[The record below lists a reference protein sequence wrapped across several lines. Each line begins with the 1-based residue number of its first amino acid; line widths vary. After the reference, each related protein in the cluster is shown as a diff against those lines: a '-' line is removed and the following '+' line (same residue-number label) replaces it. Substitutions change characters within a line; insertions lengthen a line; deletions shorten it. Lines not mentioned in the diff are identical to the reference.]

1 MDMNGQSTVPSG
13 GDARSAEAAHLAQVY
28 AQFPFEI
35 VSGRGAYLICADG
48 RRLLDMY
55 GGHAVCALGYGH
67 PRLLDALQ
75 RQAGELFFASNAVA
89 LRVRAR
95 AADKLADFAPPGL
108 KRVFFVNS
116 GAEANENA
124 LRLACRL
131 TGRGRVVA
139 LEHGFHGRTAAA
151 ASVTWG
157 ARERWY
163 GFPNTPMDVAFAPRD
178 DPAAAASLITGETA
192 AVIIEAIQGLAGA
205 FPLGDGYLQALRA
218 ACDQNGAFLIA
229 DEVQCGMGRSGLPF
243 AISHSGVV
251 PDMITTAK
259 ALGAGFPCGAL
270 LLREDCAAQLDVGDL
285 GTTFGGG
292 PLACAVIEAVLD
304 VMREEQLP
312 QQAAERER
320 QIRAN
325 CLLGPVEAI
334 QGRGLLLG
342 LKCTGGA
349 RQVRDDLLEANI
361 LTGAS
366 AAPQWLRVMPPLNL
380 RENEAA
386 ELAAA
391 LQQLAGSMRSG
402 RAAHTPSEQ
411 WNEGVL
417 PSQPVPDPD
426 RGAGR
431 PPFQRPPAI
440 KSDIQLKEQS
450 NE

>member
-1 MDMNGQSTVPSG
+1 MNGLSMMPSSV
-13 GDARSAEAAHLAQVY
+13 DVRSAEAAHLAQVY
-28 AQFPFEI
+28 AQLPLEI
-35 VSGRGAYLICADG
+35 VSGRGAYLYCADG
-48 RRLLDMY
+48 RRLLDLY

-67 PRLLDALQ
+67 PRLLEALQ

-95 AADKLADFAPPGL
+95 AADKLAEFAPPGL
-108 KRVFFVNS
+108 QTVFFVNS

-131 TGRGRVVA
+131 TGRSRVVA

-151 ASVTWG
+151 AAVSWG
-157 ARERWY
+157 AWERWY
-163 GFPNTPMDVAFAPRD
+163 GFPRTPMDVAFAPRED
-178 DPAAAASLITGETA
+178 AAAAASLITGETA
-192 AVIIEAIQGLAGA
+192 AVIVEPIQGLAGA
-205 FPLGDGYLQALRA
+205 FPLDDEYLQALRA
-218 ACDQNGAFLIA
+218 ACGRHGAFLIA

-270 LLREDCAAQLDVGDL
+270 LLREDCAGQLSVGDL

-292 PLACAVIEAVLD
+292 PMACAAIEAVLD
-304 VMREEQLP
+304 VMRKEQLP
-312 QQAAERER
+312 AQAAERER
-320 QIRAN
+320 QIRAD
-325 CLLGPVEAI
+325 CLHGPVKAI

-342 LKCTGGA
+342 LKCNGGA

-366 AAPQWLRVMPPLNL
+366 AAPQWLRLMPPLNL
-380 RENEAA
+380 REKEAA
-386 ELAAA
+386 QLAAA
-391 LQQLAGSMRSG
+391 LQQLPG
-402 RAAHTPSEQ
+402 
-411 WNEGVL
+411 NEGVPPRNEGIL
-417 PSQPVPDPD
+417 PST
-426 RGAGR
+426 RKGR
-431 PPFQRPPAI
+431 PRSQGQPAM